1 MIDPNQEIF
10 VGQGDAAHVVRVL
23 LRLGSAVIAGGILG
37 FERELEHKRAGVR
50 THMLVALGAALF
62 TLLPSEMG
70 LDPTRVIQGIATGI
84 GFIGAGTIFKLT
96 EQQEVRGLT
105 TAAGIWVT
113 AAVGTFM
120 GAGLLWPV
128 LLTVA
133 LAWTIMM
140 WLNRLEGWFK
150 QRRPTRIES
159 LERPAKE
166 PGS

>member
-10 VGQGDAAHVVRVL
+10 VGLGDSAHVVRVL

-37 FERELEHKRAGVR
+37 FERELEHKRAGLR

-62 TLLPSEMG
+62 SLLAAEMSTNFG
-70 LDPTRVIQGIATGI
+70 TDVGRVIQGIATGI

-96 EQQEVRGLT
+96 EQHEVRGLT

-113 AAVGTFM
+113 AAVGTAM

-133 LAWTIMM
+133 FAWVIMM
-140 WLNRLEGWFK
+140 WLHRCEDWF
-150 QRRPTRIES
+150 RRP
-159 LERPAKE
+159 RPN
-166 PGS
+166 PN